1 MGDQARESVLQ
12 ANPEQLNKSLQSIAW
27 PAAFIINVA
36 LLVTFWGQWRVIFAI
51 VAVAAVILPF
61 NQVFLEWLA
70 RRSSRAR
77 VEALRMVANVVGIS
91 TLGIATQW
99 SVLVWV
105 FVPHNMLW
113 VFGSDRWARL
123 RTVIYLVA
131 MNGVALATGASPSM
145 ALAFSLIGSFGY
157 VVSEKRGTLMFKMLQ
172 QVLAQRAEVEKAHQ
186 ELQQL
191 HQRAVEQE
199 RLSSL
204 GLMAASVAHEINNP
218 MSFVTSNVSSMLKDL
233 KAEQHL
239 SEVMKEYVDE
249 VLPDTL
255 DGIKRVNSIVSD
267 LRRFSRGG
275 FDGHIEYDFD
285 AEVKMALRI
294 ARIQLR
300 HVRVEQELAAVG
312 TVVGRPRQLVQVLV
326 NLLVNAGQAT
336 PEGGVVRL
344 TTRHEGMWVR
354 VEVRD
359 TGTGMSEETKQH
371 LFEPFFT
378 TKPAGVGTGL
388 GLSVVQGIIKSHGGR
403 ISVESELGKGTC
415 FSLELPRVPP
425 LQPEGTSSGELKAG

>member
-1 MGDQARESVLQ
+1 MG
-12 ANPEQLNKSLQSIAW
+12 PEQLNTSVQRIAG
-27 PAAFIINVA
+27 PAAFIINLA
-36 LLVTFWGQWRVIFAI
+36 LVVSFWGQWRVVATV
-51 VAVAAVILPF
+51 VAVALVLAPF
-61 NQVFLEWLA
+61 NMVVLERFA
-70 RRSSRAR
+70 RRSSPVR
-77 VEALRMVANVVGIS
+77 VEALRMAANMVGIIA
-91 TLGIATQW
+91 LGIATRW

-113 VFGSDRWARL
+113 SFGSARWVRQRMVL
-123 RTVIYLVA
+123 YLVA
-131 MNGVALATGASPSM
+131 MNGVALATGARPDM
-145 ALAFSLIGSFGY
+145 ALAFSLIGIFGY
-157 VVSEKRGTLMFKMLQ
+157 VVSEKRGTMMFGMLE

-186 ELQQL
+186 ELQHM
-191 HQRAVEQE
+191 HQRALEQE

-233 KAEQHL
+233 RAEPHL
-239 SEVMKEYVDE
+239 SDVMKEYADE

-275 FDGHIEYDFD
+275 FDGHVDYDFD

-294 ARIQLR
+294 ARIQLH
-300 HVRVEQELAAVG
+300 HVRLEQELAPVG

-336 PEGGVVRL
+336 PPGGVVRL

-378 TKPAGVGTGL
+378 TKPPGVGTGL

-403 ISVESELGKGTC
+403 IVVESELGQGTC
-415 FSLELPRVPP
+415 FTLELPRVPP
-425 LQPEGTSSGELKAG
+425 LQPEGTSSGELKAAG